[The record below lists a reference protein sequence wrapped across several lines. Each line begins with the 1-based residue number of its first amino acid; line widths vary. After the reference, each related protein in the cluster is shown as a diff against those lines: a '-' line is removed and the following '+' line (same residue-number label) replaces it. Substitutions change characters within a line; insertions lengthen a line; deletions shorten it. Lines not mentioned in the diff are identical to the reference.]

1 MIKSLFPLLVSV
13 SCLTLPGCQQPQ
25 SAASKPEP
33 EGAAS
38 AEAAQTGAATEAAA
52 RSAVAAYVRQQ
63 PNAALF
69 QLDSAR
75 FMNLDTLW
83 QVMVPR
89 TDWAKRMPNAAAFEV
104 SKKTGRVTTLMVK

>member
-1 MIKSLFPLLVSV
+1 MNKTYFLLLMLGSGYGVGS
-13 SCLTLPGCQQPQ
+13 CQQPQ
-25 SAASKPEP
+25 SDASTSEAVSATAPA
-33 EGAAS
+33 GA
-38 AEAAQTGAATEAAA
+38 TTEAEA
-52 RSAVAAYVRQQ
+52 RSAVAAYVQQQ

-69 QLDSAR
+69 ELDSAR
-75 FMNLDTLW
+75 FMDLDTLW

>member
-1 MIKSLFPLLVSV
+1 MKKTLFSLLVVV
-13 SCLTLPGCQQPQ
+13 SASTLAGCQQTQPAASS
-25 SAASKPEP
+25 SAA
-33 EGAAS
+33 EGVAPTVP
-38 AEAAQTGAATEAAA
+38 TGAPTETAA
-52 RSAVAAYVRQQ
+52 RTAVAAYVQQQ

-75 FMNLDTLW
+75 FMDLDTHW

-104 SKKTGRVTTLMVK
+104 DKQTGRVTALMVK